1 MAVKKA
7 LLTVSGRLQDCP
19 PVDRPKT
26 SGSQPIKAIPQ
37 GPLPGLHRDLPQ
49 RSSILQSIPAS
60 SVTYASGG
68 HPFSIEAERFPT
80 LASRT
85 QPQEVVFRLLCSNDK
100 AGGVIGR
107 GGTIVKALQDETGA
121 SINVAAP
128 VAGCDERLITITA
141 MEVSHVAIT
150 FQLLIYSV

>member
-7 LLTVSGRLQDCP
+7 LVTVSGRLQDCP

-26 SGSQPIKAIPQ
+26 SGRQPIKAIPQ

-49 RSSILQSIPAS
+49 RCSILPPMPDG
-60 SVTYASGG
+60 SVTYVCG
-68 HPFSIEAERFPT
+68 HPFSIEAERVPT

-85 QPQEVVFRLLCSNDK
+85 QPQEVVFRLLCSNDR

-121 SINVAAP
+121 SINVAGP

-141 MEVSHVAIT
+141 MEVSHVAIN
-150 FQLLIYSV
+150 F